1 MPMHEAENQKLWTT
15 NQLARRNAVSA
26 RTIRNWVKQGRLH
39 IIKIGKTAR
48 FDPIKA
54 DAEIARF
61 TINAAAGGGAE

>member
-1 MPMHEAENQKLWTT
+1 MHEAENQKLWTT
-15 NQLARRNAVSA
+15 RQIGRRYTVSD

-39 IIKIGKTAR
+39 VIKIGKTAR

-61 TINAAAGGGAE
+61 TISAATEGGAA